1 MNAFDTAAVLIA
13 IAALTGYMNHRV
25 LKLSATT
32 GTLAVAL
39 VSSFVVV
46 AADAVVP
53 GWRLREV
60 LTGFLGEIDFNE
72 TLMHGMLC
80 FLLFAGS
87 LHIDLEGLLKHKWTI
102 GALATVGVLLS
113 TLAVGTLTWWAFRL
127 LGVDVAF
134 VVCLVFGALI
144 SPTDPIAV
152 MGLLKE
158 LNAPRGLEAQIAGES
173 LFNDGIAVVVFF
185 ALVSVAGLSGAG
197 EMEAITMSATGLTS
211 FFLQEV
217 LGGAALGLGFGY
229 VGYHALKSIDDHS
242 LELLITLALVMFMY
256 TLSFWIHVSGP
267 IAVVLAGLLIGNPG
281 RKFAMSQTT
290 REHVDAFWQMV
301 DEILNA
307 VLFLLIGLEVFAV
320 GIRGL
325 GRSRG
330 HCRQPARRADRAR
343 RALRLCEPADH
354 RHESPRPL
362 PARDRADTHMV
373 RPARGHLGRHDAVAA
388 EISGAR
394 LLAGVHVCRR
404 RVFDPGAGT
413 HGAARARPLRGRGNL
428 RELKAHTRTG
438 FITSRRVL
446 TATSWLITFSGLLA
460 TVCEL
465 KL

>member
-13 IAALTGYMNHRV
+13 IAALTGYINHRV

-39 VSSFVVV
+39 VSSFVVL

-60 LTGFLGEIDFNE
+60 LSGFLGEIDFNE
-72 TLMHGMLC
+72 ALMHGMLC

-113 TLAVGTLTWWAFRL
+113 TLAVGTLTWWALRL
-127 LGVDVAF
+127 LGVDVPF

-217 LGGAALGLGFGY
+217 LGAPRSDWGSDTSA
-229 VGYHALKSIDDHS
+229 
-242 LELLITLALVMFMY
+242 
-256 TLSFWIHVSGP
+256 
-267 IAVVLAGLLIGNPG
+267 
-281 RKFAMSQTT
+281 TT
-290 REHVDAFWQMV
+290 RSRAST
-301 DEILNA
+301 I
-307 VLFLLIGLEVFAV
+307 
-320 GIRGL
+320 IRSSCSS
-325 GRSRG
+325 RSRSSCSCTR
-330 HCRQPARRADRAR
+330 CRSGSM
-343 RALRLCEPADH
+343 C
-354 RHESPRPL
+354 
-362 PARDRADTHMV
+362 RDRL
-373 RPARGHLGRHDAVAA
+373 PWCWP
-388 EISGAR
+388 
-394 LLAGVHVCRR
+394 VCSSAIQ
-404 RVFDPGAGT
+404 VVSSP
-413 HGAARARPLRGRGNL
+413 
-428 RELKAHTRTG
+428 
-438 FITSRRVL
+438 
-446 TATSWLITFSGLLA
+446 
-460 TVCEL
+460 
-465 KL
+465 